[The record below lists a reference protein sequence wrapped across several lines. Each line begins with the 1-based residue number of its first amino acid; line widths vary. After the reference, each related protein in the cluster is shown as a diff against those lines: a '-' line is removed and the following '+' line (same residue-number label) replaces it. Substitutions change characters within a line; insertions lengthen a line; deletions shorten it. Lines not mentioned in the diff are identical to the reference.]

1 MKPNTEPDIPMQ
13 FLMHAVACKH
23 QIHFFSEARS
33 KSLPKMIVKQLGKP
47 EPLPKSPK
55 KVVGFD
61 YFLAPRLDW
70 IGSLQ
75 YKALHLIVERL
86 TGLRFEVSSRK
97 LGGRPRISSRH
108 PNSNL
113 VAFFYDRAVKELDW
127 STYVA
132 KAAFYL
138 DAFTDQKEAEREDI
152 LRKIEAAKRRITT
165 VHMQELANRK
175 VKTISKR
182 ISESPLDTLHYFDL
196 GSFSQPAYE
205 PA

>member
-1 MKPNTEPDIPMQ
+1 MKPNTESDIPMQ
-13 FLMHAVACKH
+13 FLMHALACKH
-23 QIHFFSEARS
+23 QIHFFSETRS
-33 KSLPKMIVKQLGKP
+33 KSRPKMIVKQLGKP

-97 LGGRPRISSRH
+97 LGGKPRISSRH

-113 VAFFYDRAVKELDW
+113 VAFFYDRAVKSLDW
-127 STYVA
+127 PTYVA
-132 KAAFYL
+132 MATFYL
-138 DAFTDQKEAEREDI
+138 DAFTDQKGAENREI
-152 LRKIEAAKRRITT
+152 LRKMEAAKSRITS
-165 VHMQELANRK
+165 VHVQQLANRQ

-182 ISESPLDTLHYFDL
+182 ISESPLDTVHYFDL
-196 GSFSQPAYE
+196 GSFSHPA
-205 PA
+205 